1 MTCNE
6 CGASLRVTTHH
17 KPNNNSTTNQFSI
30 KMSMHEKRCSLRK
43 VASIATSLAHL
54 PPLGRSALVCK
65 RKFTVV
71 RI

>member
-1 MTCNE
+1 
-6 CGASLRVTTHH
+6 
-17 KPNNNSTTNQFSI
+17 
-30 KMSMHEKRCSLRK
+30 MSMHEKRCSLRK